1 MTEKDEVPS
10 LKDVVAQAEKEAI
23 VKALK
28 STNGNKQQAAKLLE
42 IGKTSFYDKCKR
54 YGID

>member
-28 STNGNKQQAAKLLE
+28 VRMETNSKQL
-42 IGKTSFYDKCKR
+42 SS
-54 YGID
+54 